1 MRSLFEL
8 LLGQP
13 KTYIPLLVIIIT
25 WGLDGLG
32 LGVDITP
39 EFKDALTVVMG
50 AFAAALLRRGMVKE
64 KDMNQIIEAKVEK
77 RLDTLL
83 DNIAEAKKST
93 DEAIEVDRQLLAKIR
108 KEMEKIEVG
117 GVDASEIA
125 EYMRLKKLEGIYG
138 KAVE

>member
-1 MRSLFEL
+1 MRSLFESV
-8 LLGQP
+8 LGQP

-25 WGLDGLG
+25 WCLNG

-39 EFKDALTVVMG
+39 EFRDSLTVVMG
-50 AFAAALLRRGMVKE
+50 AFAAALIRRGMVKE
-64 KDMNQIIEAKVEK
+64 KEMNQVIEAKVEK

-108 KEMEKIEVG
+108 EEMEKIEVG

-125 EYMRLKKLEGIYG
+125 EYMRLKNLEGIYG